1 MLFEVTYTKPSGR
14 DVKRNKHGTFRN
26 NKQLLNWTMVRYG
39 TIATNKKTGE
49 MEKIRWLVFAAQKLS
64 FIDHATVF
72 FGLRS
77 LFQANL
83 SKKIILFCLLIITFN
98 HGPVSDNNCPMT
110 LSTGLVHITGLVT
123 QESVRTMVL

>member
-72 FGLRS
+72 FFGLRL

-83 SKKIILFCLLIITFN
+83 
-98 HGPVSDNNCPMT
+98 
-110 LSTGLVHITGLVT
+110 
-123 QESVRTMVL
+123 VRKSFFFVC